1 MRMIKLFA
9 VLSAVM
15 VLFAGCRSIGV
26 TGTTSE
32 EWFQQNGS
40 MTFRSSEISSDC
52 CNFLLARQMNKLYDK
67 DPESAVYC
75 IYQDYRISHERR
87 YLNILTELCYVAGTN
102 AGGADRKIAFHAAAA
117 YFAYQY
123 LFNKNIRPDLP
134 MPYEMDV
141 FIVAR
146 YYNSALD
153 TLVEYLN
160 NKRLVF
166 NSSYSLP
173 AVAGLTLRF
182 DAPLNELSCP
192 VDKTTQVLSCY
203 RFSAEGFYVYSYT
216 PGIGVPLIVSFDN
229 PLPMPPPFKVMPGR
243 SQSATFFLRM
253 GDAENGNIPARV
265 ELYNTMSSDTV
276 SVENKTIPLSLDFTT
291 PLAYDLRRPPLIDGF
306 SYMFSADTPDN
317 YGLFAIDRLEKNKI
331 PLVFVHGL
339 MSNPRTWAQMVN
351 ILLND
356 PDIRHNY
363 QMWLFTYSTGNP
375 VLYSAYLLRKSLQ
388 ESKADFNTPEA
399 LANFNQMFIVSHSM
413 GGLLAKTTIQN
424 TGAQLKDKFLPAAV
438 MAKKKL
444 TPEQQQFV
452 MNMLVF
458 EQLDFVK
465 GIVFMATPHQGA
477 DMATWTVVRWASS
490 WISLPNYLKE
500 HVYGLRRVLN
510 PEMSADEADD
520 VRVDTGL
527 DNLAPENKM
536 LKALADVP
544 FTKTVPYFTIC
555 GNNDAAGVPGGTDG
569 IVPYSSSHL
578 NSARSELIVES
589 GHSVQDNASAIE
601 EVRKILLLHLRT
613 IGRIK

>member
-438 MAKKKL
+438 
-444 TPEQQQFV
+444 
-452 MNMLVF
+452 
-458 EQLDFVK
+458 
-465 GIVFMATPHQGA
+465 
-477 DMATWTVVRWASS
+477 
-490 WISLPNYLKE
+490 
-500 HVYGLRRVLN
+500 YG
-510 PEMSADEADD
+510 
-520 VRVDTGL
+520 
-527 DNLAPENKM
+527 
-536 LKALADVP
+536 
-544 FTKTVPYFTIC
+544 
-555 GNNDAAGVPGGTDG
+555 
-569 IVPYSSSHL
+569 
-578 NSARSELIVES
+578 
-589 GHSVQDNASAIE
+589 
-601 EVRKILLLHLRT
+601 
-613 IGRIK
+613 